1 MLSRRVLKILLLS
14 LLIAMGGV
22 VFYFFMDS
30 SGYRIDVGGVSF
42 QGSDADLNVDKVHV
56 VQNTK
61 GVKEWELWADSAK
74 VYREKDVTVLRNL
87 RLRLYPKNGKPAD
100 VSARRGTME
109 NKSRNMKISGN
120 VIVRTAQGFSLQTE
134 SLYFRPQEN
143 RIDSDSRVRIE
154 GKRFRLSGTG
164 LAGRTDLGHYE
175 LKEKVR
181 ATLYD
186 TREAREASR

>member
-1 MLSRRVLKILLLS
+1 MLSRRLLQISLLS

-22 VFYFFMDS
+22 GFYFFMGS
-30 SGYRIDVGGVSF
+30 SGYRLAVGGVSF

-74 VYREKDVTVLRNL
+74 VYRKKDVTVLRNL

-109 NKSRNMKISGN
+109 NKSRNMKISGD
-120 VIVRTAQGFSLQTE
+120 VIVRTAQGVSLRTD
-134 SLYFRPQEN
+134 SLHFRPQEN
-143 RIDSDSRVRIE
+143 RIDSDARVRIE

-186 TREAREASR
+186 ARAAAR